1 MESTTLIRRLADKAN
16 RKANEAE
23 QRVNAFCKR
32 HGIENVDECINLNK
46 E

>member
-1 MESTTLIRRLADKAN
+1 MESTTLIRRLADKAS

-32 HGIENVDECINLNK
+32 HGIENVDEDIK
-46 E
+46 ISK